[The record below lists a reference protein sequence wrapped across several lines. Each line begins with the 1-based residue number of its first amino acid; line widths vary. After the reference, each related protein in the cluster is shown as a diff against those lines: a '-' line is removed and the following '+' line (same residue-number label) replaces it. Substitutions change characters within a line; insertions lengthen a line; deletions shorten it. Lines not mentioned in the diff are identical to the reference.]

1 MIRYRDLY
9 LGLESL
15 QIQKHV
21 PVLVISDET
30 LGGKLT
36 GGEQT
41 ALTALMAVFD
51 TMMMPAFSSRP
62 MIVPAQGPE
71 DNALEYTDDES
82 VNQQADFFSPELI
95 PDANFGKLVRLLL
108 DVPDSRRSDHPLL
121 SFAGLGVDAAL
132 RMQTIAQP
140 WAPISELALLEGW
153 VLLLGVAQNRN
164 ICLHLAESRAGR
176 KQFTRWALTR
186 EGIMECTAMPGCVEG
201 FAGITQE
208 ISDLARKVLMP
219 SLDLTAYPIQQLLE
233 RVVHIIHQDPDA
245 LLCANPHCAF
255 CAVNRRSQG

>member
-15 QIQKHV
+15 QIKKHV
-21 PVLVISDET
+21 PVLVVADET
-30 LGGKLT
+30 LGEKLT
-36 GGEQT
+36 GGEKT

-51 TMMMPAFSSRP
+51 TLMMPAFTSSP

-71 DNALEYTDDES
+71 YNALEYTDDES
-82 VNQQADFFSPELI
+82 INQQADFFTPELI
-95 PDANFGKLVRLLL
+95 PDASFGKLVRLLL

-132 RMQTIAQP
+132 RKQTIAQP
-140 WAPISELALLEGW
+140 WTPISELALLEGW

-164 ICLHLAESRAGR
+164 VCLHLAENRAGR
-176 KQFTRWALTR
+176 KQFTRWALTP
-186 EGIMECTAMPGCVEG
+186 EGIIECAAMPGCSEG
-201 FAGITQE
+201 FAGVAQAIG
-208 ISDLARKVLMP
+208 DLARRVLMP
-219 SLDLTAYPIQQLLE
+219 SLDLIAYPIQQLVD
-233 RVVHIIHQDPDA
+233 RVAHIIHQDPDA

-255 CAVNRRSQG
+255 CAVNRKSQG